1 MTTDKML
8 DKREVVQENLYVL
21 ESKLGWILSGRTTI
35 RESQDENILFLLST
49 SSDIPSELHKMNRE
63 NQIAMF
69 KPNVEDLWNLENI
82 GIKPKEKG
90 ERDDF
95 VMDWFKDTVSRKDK
109 RYFLSWPWREENES
123 HLPENFE
130 LSLGR
135 LKSLIK
141 RLEKN
146 PDLLEKYNNVIQEQI
161 AKGIIERV
169 ESSEEDNEN
178 RKHYIPHHAV
188 ITPEKTTTKIR
199 IVYDASAK
207 IKRSAKS
214 LNECLYRGPVIL
226 EDLCGLLLRFRM
238 KKIGL
243 VSDIEK
249 AFLQVGLHEADRDV
263 TRFLWLKDIQ
273 KPVSKDNLL
282 VCRFK
287 RLSFGII
294 SSPFLLGATI
304 KHHLEKEN
312 SATAKSIKNDFYVD
326 NLITGA
332 DNEKDAIRLYRDAK
346 RLFEDVSMNL
356 RECLTNSLK
365 VNNQIKQKDQ
375 IEKRLK
381 YLVWF
386 GTQTQTSY
394 QYQQKSCKFNNQQQ
408 QKRSIN
414 IFSIHLRP
422 TWNVNTVYNQHEDI
436 YSNLWKKGLDWDD
449 KLHDKDKETWKNL
462 EKNDSRYA

>member
-1 MTTDKML
+1 MLKQKYDLADTLPSQIETYTLGILIGNDHYYDIML

-35 RESQDENILFLLST
+35 RESQDENILFLLPT
-49 SSDIPSELHKMNRE
+49 SSDIPSELHKMKRE

-95 VMDWFKDTVSRKDK
+95 VMDWFKGTVSRKDK
-109 RYFLSWPWREENES
+109 RYFVSWPWREENES

-146 PDLLEKYNNVIQEQI
+146 PDLLEKYNNIIQEQI

-243 VSDIEK
+243 ILDIEK
-249 AFLQVGLHEADRDV
+249 AFLQVRLHEADRDV
-263 TRFLWLKDIQ
+263 TRFLWPKDIQ
-273 KPVSKDNLL
+273 KTCVQRQLTTLQIQKTTFWNHFKLVS
-282 VCRFK
+282 
-287 RLSFGII
+287 
-294 SSPFLLGATI
+294 
-304 KHHLEKEN
+304 
-312 SATAKSIKNDFYVD
+312 
-326 NLITGA
+326 
-332 DNEKDAIRLYRDAK
+332 
-346 RLFEDVSMNL
+346 
-356 RECLTNSLK
+356 
-365 VNNQIKQKDQ
+365 
-375 IEKRLK
+375 
-381 YLVWF
+381 
-386 GTQTQTSY
+386 
-394 QYQQKSCKFNNQQQ
+394 
-408 QKRSIN
+408 
-414 IFSIHLRP
+414 
-422 TWNVNTVYNQHEDI
+422 TWCYN
-436 YSNLWKKGLDWDD
+436 
-449 KLHDKDKETWKNL
+449 
-462 EKNDSRYA
+462 